1 MMENKIEGKTQRKWG
16 SGEAQNTEHSQDVY
30 VEQRGIGM
38 RGKEE
43 NRRRIGLGKRKR
55 RKS

>member
-1 MMENKIEGKTQRKWG
+1 MEGKTQRKWG
-16 SGEAQNTEHSQDVY
+16 SGEAENTEHSQDVDL
-30 VEQRGIGM
+30 EQRGFGM

-43 NRRRIGLGKRKR
+43 NRRRTGLGKRKR